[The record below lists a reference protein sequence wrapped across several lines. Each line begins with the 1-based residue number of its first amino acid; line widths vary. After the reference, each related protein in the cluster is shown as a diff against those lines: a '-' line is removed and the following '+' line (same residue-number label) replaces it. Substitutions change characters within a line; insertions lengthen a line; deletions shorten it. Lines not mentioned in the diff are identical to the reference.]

1 MENVFEKIEWKP
13 EYDLGIEEIDE
24 QHQYLVALIG
34 KLYDL
39 IAYDSAN
46 YNAKVKPI
54 LEELVDYTEYHFKRE
69 ESEYFRKYNYSNSN
83 IHVMQHDNF
92 IHEVQHKIKGVEKST
107 VEDGKGLY
115 NYLMSWLLSHIAK
128 ADRAWASFVVPQLS
142 K

>member
-1 MENVFEKIEWKP
+1 MEANFEKIAWKP

-24 QHQYLVALIG
+24 QHQYLVALID

-39 IAYDSAN
+39 IECDAAN
-46 YNAKVKPI
+46 YNVKVKAI

-69 ESEYFRKYNYSNSN
+69 EIEYFRKYNYTNSN
-83 IHVMQHDNF
+83 LHVMQHDNF
-92 IHEVQHKIKGVEKST
+92 IHEVQHKIKGVENST
-107 VEDGKGLY
+107 AEDGKGLY
-115 NYLMSWLLSHIAK
+115 TYLTAWLLNHIAK